1 MTIFEELREIA
12 DEVIRLGINIGET
25 FVTLGDYTFYNDG
38 DYVSISSSEEST
50 RSGKLS
56 IHSDCIT
63 PQMYVV
69 NHGIYDTR
77 EEARAHLDK
86 LWDELDAWV
95 EHIPAIREELSKV
108 AKEFD
113 AKEAAIK
120 AKKIAKLEAELKDL
134 KGE

>member
-25 FVTLGDYTFYNDG
+25 FVTLGDYTFYTDG

-50 RSGKLS
+50 RSGKLP

-95 EHIPAIREELSKV
+95 EHIPAIRKELNKT